1 MKVGHRAKVWP
12 SGEDCAR
19 RTTSTSG
26 ARCQGK
32 DATSMTSSVFPNSF
46 MMSVTVTTVQVSRK
60 FREVRTTCSGH
71 TAAVVVE
78 LSKVS
83 QKNRATGRQ
92 WYREGGG
99 LPNRMFAEG
108 IEFTGSHQLPG
119 LLGILFFFNYRKYHI
134 DIH

>member
-60 FREVRTTCSGH
+60 FREVRTTCSDH

-99 LPNRMFAEG
+99 TSQQNVCRRDRIYRKSPALRIARH
-108 IEFTGSHQLPG
+108 S
-119 LLGILFFFNYRKYHI
+119 FFFFLIIENI
-134 DIH
+134 I

>member
-60 FREVRTTCSGH
+60 FREVRTTYSGSRGRAFKGLSEEQSH
-71 TAAVVVE
+71 RKAVV
-78 LSKVS
+78 
-83 QKNRATGRQ
+83 QGR
-92 WYREGGG
+92 GG

-108 IEFTGSHQLPG
+108 IEFTGSHQLLG
-119 LLGILFFFNYRKYHI
+119 LLGILFFF
-134 DIH
+134 